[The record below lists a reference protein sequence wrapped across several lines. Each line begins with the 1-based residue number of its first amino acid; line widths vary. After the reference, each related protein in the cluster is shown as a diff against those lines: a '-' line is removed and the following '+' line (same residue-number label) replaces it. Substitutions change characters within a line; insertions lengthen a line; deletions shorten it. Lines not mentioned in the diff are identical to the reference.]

1 MGDEYARVRV
11 GVVQAAP
18 VFLDR
23 EASAEKAIG
32 FIEEAAQRS
41 LDLLAF
47 PEGFIPAHPV
57 WYHFHPATGRESLRM
72 ATELF
77 KNSVEVPGPILDAL
91 CAAARR
97 ANVNVVMGV
106 CEKRPATTG
115 TMYNTQL
122 FISREGQLLGKHQKL
137 MPTVGERLVH
147 TGGYGDSLRVF
158 QTDVARVSGLICG
171 ENSNPLAIF
180 ALAAQGTQIHV
191 ASWPNHFSR
200 HEHRMVDAIAFTA
213 RSLSYKCSCFVLN
226 ACGTISDEMRER
238 LPYTGQD
245 RAFLSDPENG
255 GGSSIIGADSMILA
269 GPMSGTQE
277 GLLVAEL
284 DLEDCVRAKLV
295 HDYSGHYNRPDVF
308 TLTVNTSVPVYVETG
323 QGVGLSN
330 DALEQTVQRAAAP
343 LAGADPAQSKAAPA
357 TQSSP
362 TVPGNRSQEA

>member
-1 MGDEYARVRV
+1 MGDVYPKMRVA
-11 GVVQAAP
+11 VVQAAP

-23 EASAEKAIG
+23 EGSAAKAIG
-32 FIEEAAQRS
+32 FIEDAGRQDI
-41 LDLLAF
+41 DLLAF

-77 KNSVEVPGPILDAL
+77 KNSVEVPGPTVDAL
-91 CAAARR
+91 NDAARR
-97 ANVNVVMGV
+97 AGVNVVMGV

-115 TMYNTQL
+115 TMFNTQL
-122 FISREGQLLGKHQKL
+122 FISREGKLLGKHQKL

-147 TGGYGDSLRVF
+147 TGGYGDTLRVF

-191 ASWPNHFSR
+191 ASWPNHFSCN
-200 HEHRMVDAIAFTA
+200 EHRMVDAITFAT

-226 ACGTISDEMRER
+226 ACSTISDEMRR
-238 LPYTGQD
+238 VLPYREED
-245 RAFLSDPENG
+245 RAFLDDPENG
-255 GGSSIIGADSMILA
+255 GGSSIIGADSLVLA
-269 GPMSGTQE
+269 GPMSGAEE
-277 GLLVAEL
+277 GLLVAEI

-308 TLTVNTSVPVYVETG
+308 TLSIDATVPSYLEVRRGPEDRRHGKGELEPVAAR
-323 QGVGLSN
+323 VGEPEEP
-330 DALEQTVQRAAAP
+330 DAAP
-343 LAGADPAQSKAAPA
+343 VAAGDSDL
-357 TQSSP
+357 
-362 TVPGNRSQEA
+362 R

>member
-1 MGDEYARVRV
+1 MPLLGEEHMGDEYPKVRA

-18 VFLDR
+18 VFLNR
-23 EASAEKAIG
+23 EGSTEKAIG
-32 FIEEAAQRS
+32 FIEEAGQLG
-41 LDLLAF
+41 LDLVAF

-57 WYHFHPATGRESLRM
+57 WYHFHPATGRESLQM

-77 KNSVEVPGPILDAL
+77 KNSVEVPGPTLDAL
-91 CAAARR
+91 CAAAHR
-97 ANVNVVMGV
+97 ANVNLVIGV

-122 FISREGQLLGKHQKL
+122 FISRKGKLLGKHQKL

-147 TGGYGDSLRVF
+147 TGGYGDTLRVF

-200 HEHRMVDAIAFTA
+200 NEHCMVDAITFAA

-226 ACGTISDEMRER
+226 ACATISDEMRER
-238 LPYTGQD
+238 LPYTEED
-245 RAFLSDPENG
+245 RVFLSNAENG

-269 GPMSGTQE
+269 GPMSGAEE
-277 GLLVAEL
+277 GLLIAEL

-308 TLTVNTSVPVYVETG
+308 TLTVNRSVPVYVDT
-323 QGVGLSN
+323 SA
-330 DALEQTVQRAAAP
+330 ALKESAEQDLARPGPEAAA
-343 LAGADPAQSKAAPA
+343 ADD
-357 TQSSP
+357 
-362 TVPGNRSQEA
+362 QEA